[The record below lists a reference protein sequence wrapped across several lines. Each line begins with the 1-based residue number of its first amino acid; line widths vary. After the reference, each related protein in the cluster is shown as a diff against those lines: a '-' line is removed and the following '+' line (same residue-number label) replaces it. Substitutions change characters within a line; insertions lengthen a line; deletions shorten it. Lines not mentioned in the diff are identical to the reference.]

1 MPRRIFNGTVVSDKG
16 NKTVI
21 VRVEKNIMHPVYKKY
36 IKRSCRYAAH
46 DPENQYK
53 IGDSVKIIETR
64 PISKTKSW
72 IVLGNETL

>member
-46 DPENQYK
+46 DPENH
-53 IGDSVKIIETR
+53 
-64 PISKTKSW
+64 PA
-72 IVLGNETL
+72 

>member
-53 IGDSVKIIETR
+53 TGDNVKIIETR